1 MTTSHLEKHSVLVLN
16 KNWQAIN
23 VTSPLEALSMMFSD
37 SATGLDCKGED
48 MLVPLKWND
57 WIKLEITDKDECV
70 STVRGKIKCPV
81 IIILSKFDKVPL
93 KRPRF
98 STKNLW
104 IRDRAICQYTGQK
117 LTPKTGNIDHVI
129 PKSRGGKTDWS
140 NCVLS
145 HKDINSIK
153 ANKTPREAGLAL
165 ISPPKIPSALP
176 SSFYIEN
183 KFDIKEWNLFLD
195 K

>member
-37 SATGLDCKGED
+37 SATGLDCRGED

-57 WIKLEITDKDECV
+57 WMKLEVTDKDEYV
-70 STVRGKIKCPV
+70 ATVRGKIKCPV

-104 IRDRAICQYTGQK
+104 IRDRGTCQYTGQK
-117 LTPKTGNIDHVI
+117 LTPKTGNIDHII
-129 PKSRGGKTDWS
+129 PKSRGGKTDWN

-145 HKDINSIK
+145 HKEVNSIK
-153 ANKTPREAGLAL
+153 ANKTPREAGLTL
-165 ISPPKIPSALP
+165 IAQPKEP
-176 SSFYIEN
+176 SSLPCSLYIEN
-183 KFDIKEWNLFLD
+183 KFDIKEWNMFL